1 MSFPFRKPWLFAPLA
16 LAATLA
22 TLPAQAQ
29 DGRFGGPSLVV
40 PGSITPQTGNTSPV
54 ANWRLT
60 AGSTFNGVQGA
71 FDATALLLF
80 QSANLSGTYACSGSL
95 MKGGEY
101 VLTAAH
107 CAEDLISMTVQ
118 FGYTNGVALET
129 RTVTE
134 AIVHPGWNG
143 TLDSGADIALV
154 KLDTKVTTLQ
164 GYSLSTTNDIGK
176 NYIMTG
182 YGTSGTGYGVTG
194 PNWNDS
200 AYGHFGYNTFDV
212 ESSDFTSAWDAYS
225 GEGVYTA
232 PTYGVTYVSDFDS
245 YNLSDPARYNTLDRI
260 AALTGGSWTSSAGL
274 GADEALIAGGDS
286 GGGDFVWNGSEWVLS
301 AVHSWG
307 WQFCGGRVSPSCD
320 YRSNNGSS
328 YGDLSGSTAVFSHV
342 DWINATINPV
352 PEPGTYAMALLGLAV
367 VGGAAR
373 RRRG

>member
-16 LAATLA
+16 LAAA
-22 TLPAQAQ
+22 AAVLPAHAQ
-29 DGRFGGPSLVV
+29 DGRFGGPSLVA
-40 PGSITPQTGNTSPV
+40 PGAITPQSGNTSPV
-54 ANWRLT
+54 SNWRLT

-80 QSANLSGTYACSGSL
+80 QSTGVSGTYACSGSL
-95 MKGGEY
+95 MKGGAY

-107 CAEDLISMTVQ
+107 CVDGLISMSVQ

-134 AIVHPGWNG
+134 AIMHPGWNG

-154 KLDTKVTTLQ
+154 KLDQKVTTLQ
-164 GYSLSTTNDIGK
+164 GYSLSTSNDVGK
-176 NYIMTG
+176 DYIMTG
-182 YGTSGTGYGVTG
+182 YGTSGTGYGASS

-200 AYGHFGYNTFDV
+200 AYGHFGYNTFEV
-212 ESSDFTSAWDAYS
+212 ESSVFTSAWDAYS

-232 PTYGVTYVSDFDS
+232 PTYGVTYVSDFDA
-245 YNLSDPARYNTLDRI
+245 YDVRNAGRYNTLDRV
-260 AALTGGSWTSSAGL
+260 ASLTGGNWTSSAGL
-274 GADEALIAGGDS
+274 GANEALIAGGDS

-307 WQFCGGRVSPSCD
+307 WQFCGDRVDPSCD
-320 YRSNNGSS
+320 YRSTNSSS
-328 YGDLSGSTAVFSHV
+328 YGDISGSTAVFSHV

-352 PEPGTYAMALLGLAV
+352 PEPATYAMTLLGLAV
-367 VGGAAR
+367 VSGAAR
-373 RRRG
+373 RRRS